1 MAEAAE
7 SLYTLGR
14 WVVKPGMEPAFVAA
28 WRELGTVFLGL
39 TQPPGAGTLLQS
51 TEEPRLFY
59 SFGPWPSLQAI
70 EAMRVDPTATTAI
83 RRLIDLCETA
93 EPGTFRVAAT
103 SGLPIRG
110 VRTS

>member
-14 WVVKPGMEPAFVAA
+14 WLVKPGQEDAFVAA
-28 WRELGTVFLGL
+28 WQELSSVFLGL
-39 TQPPGAGTLLQS
+39 AQPPGVGTLLQS

-70 EAMRVDPTATTAI
+70 EAMRLDPSSTAAI
-83 RRLIDLCETA
+83 RTLMDLCETA
-93 EPGTFRVAAT
+93 EPGTFRLAAT
-103 SGLPIRG
+103 AGQPLG
-110 VRTS
+110 VVR